1 MINYKNFII
10 EKKSKENYRSK
21 IKSFINDETLID
33 WVINKCTNNQTTEG
47 IQYSIWVANQMKEF
61 FIDAAISY
69 LDYDISKH
77 EFSEFLKIGN
87 SYKNEKI
94 QKNLKVIND
103 FININL
109 LDQNPDYTNSF
120 NDDINYVLD
129 WLKSPIRTEKVN
141 LSELNLAQAIK
152 KSDEWHNSLKATGKI
167 TDEQGKV
174 LIEFDDDFYW
184 IDLQTTSSRAEADA
198 MGHCG
203 TTQKGDTLLSLRD
216 KNKSPH
222 VTVAYD
228 NDGVIYQ
235 MKGRNNKK
243 PIEKYYPYIYRLLV
257 DPDLK
262 PKYFGYEYKKS
273 EDFNL
278 SDFDKKTFNK
288 VFQYN
293 PNLIYKSL
301 SYDIELFKGI
311 VKKDYLDK
319 DDIKKV
325 LFNSD
330 ISIELF
336 FALIDEDI
344 FDNIELKTIFND
356 INSEPINKLTDAV
369 VLKLFDKNIITR
381 EQLCKKFSELKIIDN
396 RLYIDGDKDDLEYI
410 LDDSIINIIF
420 SDDPFRYWDFPWY
433 DMDSSD
439 QVWSLL
445 NKENKEIVINKILEE
460 CDELSYK
467 SKYKRDEI
475 YDFKDVK
482 ISKDMFKW
490 KDNDDF
496 YFVYNNHNYK
506 IDDLIDTN
514 KNELDELY
522 RKLNRI
528 LLYAQED
535 ADKGEY
541 YNMCHKAIKRYFGDY
556 TEHEE
561 KIQGKWVYFLR
572 FSANFI
578 DFNDIADI
586 YESYDDYEEFGSI
599 WSILKDRYDDR
610 KLYINDDYGVYGTI
624 NTTILNDIF
633 DNEFE

>member
-1 MINYKNFII
+1 MINYKNFILL
-10 EKKSKENYRSK
+10 EKKSKENYRYK
-21 IKSFINDETLID
+21 IKTFINDNNIVD

-47 IQYSIWVANQMKEF
+47 IQYSIWVANQVKEF
-61 FIDAAISY
+61 YVNKLFDEFEKY
-69 LDYDISKH
+69 GISKH
-77 EFSEFLKIGN
+77 EFGEFLKIGN
-87 SYKNEKI
+87 NYKNKSI
-94 QKNLKVIND
+94 QKNLKEINEY
-103 FININL
+103 INKLTDEINGVSSL
-109 LDQNPDYTNSF
+109 

-129 WLKSPIRTEKVN
+129 WLKSPIRTEKIH
-141 LSELNLAQAIK
+141 LSELNLAQAVK

-184 IDLQTTSSRAEADA
+184 IDLETKSSRAEADA

-203 TTQKGDTLLSLRD
+203 TTNQGDTLLSLRD

-262 PKYFGYEYKKS
+262 PKYFGYEWNKT

-278 SDFDKKTFNK
+278 SDFDKETFNK

-311 VKKDYLDK
+311 VEKNYLNK

-330 ISIELF
+330 MSMELF

-344 FDNIELKTIFND
+344 FDKMELKTLFND
-356 INSEPINKLTDAV
+356 INSEPIDQLTDAV
-369 VLKLFDKNIITR
+369 VLKLYDKNIITR
-381 EQLCKKFSELKIIDN
+381 EQLCEKFSELKIIDN
-396 RLYIDGDKDDLEYI
+396 KLYIDGDKDDLEYI
-410 LDDSIINIIF
+410 LDDSILNIIF
-420 SDDPFRYWDFPWY
+420 SDDPFEGWDFPWY

-439 QVWSLL
+439 DVWSLL

-460 CDELSYK
+460 CDELSYNAW
-467 SKYKRDEI
+467 YNQDEI
-475 YDFKDVK
+475 YNFEDVK

-496 YFVYNNHNYK
+496 YFVYNNHNYEIHK
-506 IDDLIDTN
+506 LIDNN
-514 KNELDELY
+514 KNDLSNLY
-522 RKLNRI
+522 ESLNRI
-528 LLYAQED
+528 LLYAQES
-535 ADKGEY
+535 ADKDEY
-541 YNMCHKAIKRYFGDY
+541 YNMCYKVIKNNFGDY

-561 KIQGKWVYFLR
+561 KIQGKWVKFLR
-572 FSANFI
+572 FDTNFI
-578 DFNDIADI
+578 DFDDIADI
-586 YESYDDYEEFGSI
+586 YENFDDYEQFGSI
-599 WSILKDRYDDR
+599 WSILKDRYDGR

-624 NTTILNDIF
+624 NNGILNDAF
-633 DNEFE
+633 NNEF